1 MKRIY
6 YILLSL
12 VIIGFNSCNDMLDMR
27 PISEQTTGN
36 FYQTQAHME
45 SAVAAMYNGLRDYH
59 TQDKFRLAMCPS
71 DNIEVG
77 GAGYDEGPGGI
88 TKYITLSSNFVVLD
102 YWQEAYSSIHRC
114 NVVMERA
121 DGVEYDDTD
130 LKTQHIA
137 EARFIR
143 GLIYYD
149 LVRFFAGVPLITES
163 RALEE
168 YYQIPRSSEEEI
180 WNFAQLELEYAAA
193 NLPAEINGSGRA
205 NKFAALGILAD
216 LHLNRNQNYSAAK
229 AAIDQVIPNYELF
242 ADFAD
247 VWDDGNNNGA
257 HSIFAV
263 QFLGQTGEGNPLP
276 TAIVPKFIWE
286 GMWLYA
292 GQGGENN
299 LQPSQEFWDSW
310 DPNDVRRDLSM
321 SNWYFDGRDPID
333 PDLGHPA
340 DTIYENWVLKYGI
353 NNTPYA
359 FREWGINHI
368 VMRTA
373 EALLIKAECENE
385 LENPAEAVTLINQIR
400 TRAELSDFSSNDKQA
415 IREEIFAQRRFEL
428 CFENERWFDLQ
439 RWDALEPGKMDA
451 ILNAFVNYRGA
462 SSYNWEAKYRLYP
475 IPITEIVKV
484 PEGVLTQNPGF

>member
-1 MKRIY
+1 MKRIH
-6 YILLSL
+6 YILISL
-12 VIIGFNSCNDMLDMR
+12 IIVGFSSCDDMLDLR
-27 PISEQTTGN
+27 PISNQTTGN

-45 SAVAAMYNGLRDYH
+45 SAVTAMYNGLRDYH
-59 TQDKFRLAMCPS
+59 THDKFRMAMCPA

-102 YWQEAYSSIHRC
+102 YWQEAYAAIHRC
-114 NVVMERA
+114 NVVLERV
-121 DGVEYDDTD
+121 DEVEYDDPD

-137 EARFIR
+137 EARFVR

-149 LVRFFAGVPLITES
+149 LVRFFEGVPLVTES
-163 RALEE
+163 LPLEQ
-168 YYQIPRSSEEEI
+168 YYEIPRSTEDEI
-180 WNFAQLELEYAAA
+180 WDFAQQDLEFAVA
-193 NLPAEINGSGRA
+193 NLPAAVDGSGRA

-216 LHLNRNQNYSAAK
+216 LHLNRNQNYAAAK

-242 ADFAD
+242 PDFAD
-247 VWDDGNNNGA
+247 VWKDANNNGA

-286 GMWLYA
+286 EMWLYA

-321 SNWYFDGRDPID
+321 KDWYFDGRDPID

-340 DTIYENWVLKYGI
+340 DTIYEFWVVKYGI

-385 LENPAEAVTLINQIR
+385 LGNPAEAVTLINQIR
-400 TRAELSDFSSNDKQA
+400 NRAGLSDFSSNDKQE
-415 IREEIFAQRRFEL
+415 IRAEIFAQRRFEL

-439 RWDALEPGKMDA
+439 RWDALEPGKMDE

-462 SSYNWEAKYRLYP
+462 SSYNWDPKYRLYP
-475 IPITEIVKV
+475 IPITEIAKV
-484 PEGVLTQNPGF
+484 PTGVLTQNPGF

>member
-12 VIIGFNSCNDMLDMR
+12 VIIGFNSCDDMLDLR

-36 FYQTQAHME
+36 FYENQAHME

-59 TQDKFRLAMCPS
+59 TDDKYRMAMCPA
-71 DNIEVG
+71 DNIEVD

-88 TKYITLSSNFVVLD
+88 TKYITLSSNFVILD

-114 NVVMERA
+114 NVVIERA
-121 DGVEYDDTD
+121 EGVEYDDTD

-137 EARFIR
+137 EARFVR

-163 RALEE
+163 LPLEQ
-168 YYQIPRSSEEEI
+168 YYEIPRSTADDI
-180 WNFAQLELEYAAA
+180 WNFAQQDLEFAAA
-193 NLPAEINGSGRA
+193 NLPAEIDGSGRA

-216 LHLNRNQNYSAAK
+216 LHLNRNQDYAAAK

-242 ADFAD
+242 ADYAD
-247 VWDDGNNNGA
+247 VWDDANNNKA

-263 QFLGQTGEGNPLP
+263 QYLGQTSEGNPLP

-292 GQGGENN
+292 GQGGAQN
-299 LQPSQEFWDSW
+299 LTPSQEFWDSW

-321 SNWYFDGRDPID
+321 SDWYFDGRDPID

-340 DTIYENWVLKYGI
+340 DTIYEFWVVKFGI
-353 NNTPYA
+353 NNTPFA

-373 EALLIKAECENE
+373 EALLMKAECENE
-385 LENPAEAVTLINQIR
+385 LGNPDVAVTLINQIR
-400 TRAELSDFSSNDKQA
+400 TRAGLSDFSSNDQQE

-428 CFENERWFDLQ
+428 CFEDERWFDLQ
-439 RWDALEPGKMDA
+439 RWDALEPGKMDE
-451 ILNAFVNYRGA
+451 ILNAFVNYRGP
-462 SSYNWEAKYRLYP
+462 SSYNWDPKYRLYP
-475 IPITEIVKV
+475 IPIVEIAKV
-484 PEGVLTQNPGF
+484 SEGVLTQNPGF

>member
-1 MKRIY
+1 MKKIY

-59 TQDKFRLAMCPS
+59 TQDKFRLAMCPA

-205 NKFAALGILAD
+205 NKFALQLLSGHGSRRRAEAIERLNKAASLGHGDAAWRLVRIYERGFPKEIN
-216 LHLNRNQNYSAAK
+216 HSAALRMLRLAVENHQFDASK
-229 AAIDQVIPNYELF
+229 EL
-242 ADFAD
+242 
-247 VWDDGNNNGA
+247 
-257 HSIFAV
+257 
-263 QFLGQTGEGNPLP
+263 
-276 TAIVPKFIWE
+276 
-286 GMWLYA
+286 
-292 GQGGENN
+292 
-299 LQPSQEFWDSW
+299 
-310 DPNDVRRDLSM
+310 
-321 SNWYFDGRDPID
+321 
-333 PDLGHPA
+333 
-340 DTIYENWVLKYGI
+340 
-353 NNTPYA
+353 A
-359 FREWGINHI
+359 FRYEDGKKGVAKDLAKAVALYEATLAAANDNRYGWDLDRDNYNHFAW
-368 VMRTA
+368 VESRLRQA
-373 EALLIKAECENE
+373 RAKLKAE
-385 LENPAEAVTLINQIR
+385 I
-400 TRAELSDFSSNDKQA
+400 
-415 IREEIFAQRRFEL
+415 
-428 CFENERWFDLQ
+428 
-439 RWDALEPGKMDA
+439 
-451 ILNAFVNYRGA
+451 A
-462 SSYNWEAKYRLYP
+462 SRN
-475 IPITEIVKV
+475 
-484 PEGVLTQNPGF
+484 